1 MKNFFIALGAFF
13 FVFLFVGCQNKE
25 KNVIKIGALLSL
37 TGNNAAQGN
46 LAKNGILL
54 GVEKV
59 NEQGGV
65 DGKLIELIIE
75 DTETSVKGTL
85 NAFKKITSTNEI
97 VAIITTG
104 DTEFQA
110 INSLAEQSQIPV
122 IATICTGM
130 LDEGRSS
137 WLFRYCYNE
146 VQEDECLMNFV
157 KKDLEIN
164 NLALL
169 YPNTLFGQDFYKY
182 SKKYI
187 EANNINIVANIAYD
201 FNSTD
206 QRSDAMKTVKANPD
220 IICARGFGSAL
231 DALLRHISE
240 LGYKGRII
248 GDLSL
253 VVPSTLNNTNGIM
266 EGAYI
271 VASDLDIAS
280 DSKIIKK
287 YVKEYRNKFN
297 LEPCFWDAIGYD
309 SFIFICEAIK
319 NAGVSTLE
327 IKKALYQIE
336 PKQLLLGNNKF
347 ENKNDVSFDMHIFQ
361 LNNNKLVKMK

>member
-1 MKNFFIALGAFF
+1 MRSFFITLGFL
-13 FVFLFVGCQNKE
+13 VSLFLFVSCQKKE
-25 KNVIKIGALLSL
+25 DNVVKIGALLSL

-54 GVEKV
+54 GVERINK
-59 NEQGGV
+59 EGGLN
-65 DGKLIELIIE
+65 GKLVELVIE
-75 DTETSVKGTL
+75 DTETSTKGTI
-85 NAFKKITSTNEI
+85 NAFKKITSTNKV
-97 VAIITTG
+97 VAIVTTG

-122 IATICTGM
+122 MATICTGM

-146 VQEDECLMNFV
+146 AQEDECLMEFV
-157 KKDLEIN
+157 KKDLGIN
-164 NLALL
+164 NMALL

-182 SKKYI
+182 SKIYI
-187 EANNINIVANIAYD
+187 DANKINITANIAYD
-201 FNSTD
+201 FNSID
-206 QRSDAMKTVKANPD
+206 QRSDAIKTIKSNPD

-231 DALLRHISE
+231 DALLRHLSE
-240 LGYKGRII
+240 LGYKGNIV

-280 DSKIIKK
+280 DNKIIKEYVEEYKNK
-287 YVKEYRNKFN
+287 YE

-309 SFIFICEAIK
+309 SFIFVCDAIK
-319 NAGVSTLE
+319 KGGIEPLE
-327 IKKALYQIE
+327 IKKALYQIQ
-336 PKQLLLGNNKF
+336 PDHLLLGNNKF

-361 LNNNKLVKMK
+361 LNNGSLVKMK

>member
-1 MKNFFIALGAFF
+1 MRNFYITLGVLL
-13 FVFLFVGCQNKE
+13 FVILFVGCQNKE

-54 GVEKV
+54 GVEEI
-59 NEQGGV
+59 NEQGGI
-65 DGKLIELIIE
+65 DGKRVELVIE
-75 DTETSVKGTL
+75 DTETSVKGTM
-85 NAFKKITSTNEI
+85 NAFKKMTSTNKV

-104 DTEFQA
+104 DTEFQT
-110 INSLAEQSQIPV
+110 INPLAEQSQIPV
-122 IATICTGM
+122 MATICTGM
-130 LDEGRSS
+130 LDEDRSS

-146 VQEDECLMNFV
+146 AQEDECLMNFL
-157 KKDLEIN
+157 KKDLGID

-187 EANNINIVANIAYD
+187 DANKINIVANIAYD

-206 QRSDAMKTVKANPD
+206 QRSDAMKTVQSSPD

-231 DALLRHISE
+231 DALLRHIHE
-240 LGYKGRII
+240 LGYKGKIV

-271 VASDLDIAS
+271 VASDLDITS
-280 DSKIIKK
+280 DSKIIRDYVTK
-287 YVKEYRNKFN
+287 YKNKFN

-309 SFIFICEAIK
+309 SFIFVCDAIK
-319 NAGVSTLE
+319 NAGVNPLE
-327 IKKALYQIE
+327 VKKALYQIQ
-336 PKQLLLGNNKF
+336 PNQLLLGNNKF

-361 LNNNKLVKMK
+361 LNNSKLVKVK